1 MHIELTLPC
10 SRLGRAQSLKED
22 LQLSLPSLVKDSN
35 DHKIKV
41 RDLRP
46 YRPKAGRSKPDHSPV
61 KVIPV
66 AVAETGSE
74 HGKIVL
80 SGNRKKE
87 IEEWLL
93 ERGF

>member
-1 MHIELTLPC
+1 M
-10 SRLGRAQSLKED
+10 QSLKED
-22 LQLSLPSLVKDSN
+22 LELTLPSLVKDYM
-35 DHKIKV
+35 DPKIKV

-46 YRPKAGRSKPDHSPV
+46 YRPKAGRSKPDHSAV

-66 AVAETGSE
+66 AVADTGSE

-87 IEEWLL
+87 VEQWLL